1 MHSWNL
7 IFDSTTAQGAY
18 QLRSQER
25 LALDT
30 RLNPPHN
37 GLEVHMI
44 QAICFDA
51 FGTLVEITDKR
62 RPFRA
67 LLRGGVTGPSN

>member
-1 MHSWNL
+1 
-7 IFDSTTAQGAY
+7 
-18 QLRSQER
+18 
-25 LALDT
+25 
-30 RLNPPHN
+30 
-37 GLEVHMI
+37 VI

-67 LLRGGVTGPSN
+67 LLRGGVKGITANEVLTKPLNLREVAASVSHELGGTVAVT

>member
-1 MHSWNL
+1 
-7 IFDSTTAQGAY
+7 
-18 QLRSQER
+18 
-25 LALDT
+25 
-30 RLNPPHN
+30 
-37 GLEVHMI
+37 MI

-67 LLRGGVTGPSN
+67 LLRGDVRSITAEDVLTKPLNLQEVAVASPHEVVRNQC

>member
-1 MHSWNL
+1 
-7 IFDSTTAQGAY
+7 
-18 QLRSQER
+18 
-25 LALDT
+25 
-30 RLNPPHN
+30 
-37 GLEVHMI
+37 MI

-67 LLRGGVTGPSN
+67 LLRGGVKGSRPRRSSRSRSICGRLLQVSATSSGRAA